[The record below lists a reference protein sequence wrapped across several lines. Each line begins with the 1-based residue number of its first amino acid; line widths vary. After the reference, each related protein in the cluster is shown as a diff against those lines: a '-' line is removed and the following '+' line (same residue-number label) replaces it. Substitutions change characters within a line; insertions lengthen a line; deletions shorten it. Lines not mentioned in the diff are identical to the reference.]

1 MRGRRFKTQ
10 ADIERY
16 IAQGY
21 GQGQGAEYRPWLRVQ
36 DVPSHGRSRKVSGL
50 KFNLNYHLFSDLEF
64 AYFVVLEF

>member
-21 GQGQGAEYRPWLRVQ
+21 GQGQGAEY
-36 DVPSHGRSRKVSGL
+36 VSDQLTTPIAAG
-50 KFNLNYHLFSDLEF
+50 
-64 AYFVVLEF
+64 